1 MDKARANAMRE
12 ILEEALA
19 QRGRYY
25 SNHFSFSIR
34 FEADD
39 TSAARDTTHFQHII
53 QLLKL
58 PKARELVLM
67 KDDQMPIWT
76 VIGLLQDLSRRII
89 KVDGRS
95 LVIGHYAGHGAVK
108 DDKLV
113 FFGSQ
118 SSRNRLFGFE
128 ITLGTLFENSDSS
141 IPVFE
146 TTDVILII
154 DSCYS
159 GNCTRGLGATGR
171 SVEIIASVGAK
182 QQAFGNASDRAR
194 VQNRTFTSRLADSIA
209 LRVGK
214 AILQYRLRKLSK
226 S

>member
-1 MDKARANAMRE
+1 MRE

-39 TSAARDTTHFQHII
+39 TSAARDTTHFQHIM

-67 KDDQMPIWT
+67 KDNRKPIWT
-76 VIGLLQDLSRRII
+76 VIGLVQDLDRKIS
-89 KVDGRS
+89 KADGRS

-118 SSRNRLFGFE
+118 SSRNLFFGFE
-128 ITLGTLFENSDSS
+128 LTLGTLFEDRSS
-141 IPVFE
+141 VSVFE
-146 TTDVILII
+146 KTDVIFII

-171 SVEIIASVGAK
+171 SVECWYAEGVLSHWVVAIATRSLGPI
-182 QQAFGNASDRAR
+182 AR
-194 VQNRTFTSRLADSIA
+194 YI
-209 LRVGK
+209 K
-214 AILQYRLRKLSK
+214 Y
-226 S
+226 